1 MGPGGLIPMETNG
14 RPTMTQERET
24 LAFRSDKGASRSFW
38 IASALLVAI
47 VAWMASGFVLPSGEA
62 PVPVAAQ
69 APEPAAVAVRPSRAE
84 PVTLF
89 FQAEGQALPDR
100 DTVIRAEASGDVAEI
115 LVSRGA
121 EVEAGTVIA
130 RLTTDRVEADL
141 RRAREEE
148 DRARREQ
155 ENAEALL
162 ERGVSTADR
171 VADARAALAAAE
183 AGVAAAEE
191 AFEATAITAPF
202 DGRVETLT
210 LDEGEFVSAG
220 SDVGRIVDNR
230 PLTVEL
236 RVPQQAL
243 SRIRQGQEAQVTFIT
258 GETRGGVVNF
268 VGTAA
273 STETRTFLA
282 EVEVPNQDGAIPAGI
297 SAEIVIPTGE
307 ALAHFISPATVSL
320 SPEGETGV
328 KAVEDGRVVFHAIE
342 VARAEVDG
350 IWVTGIPPEADLIVI
365 GQGYVREGERVRADP
380 VASLDPEL
388 AQVGEAAR

>member
-1 MGPGGLIPMETNG
+1 
-14 RPTMTQERET
+14 MTQDHEKAT
-24 LAFRSDKGASRSFW
+24 LTFRSDKGASRSFW
-38 IASALLVAI
+38 IASALLVGI
-47 VAWMASGFVLPSGEA
+47 VGWMASGFVLPSETPKA
-62 PVPVAAQ
+62 PRAA
-69 APEPAAVAVRPSRAE
+69 AVPEPTAVAIRSSRAE
-84 PVTLF
+84 PVTLT

-130 RLTTDRVEADL
+130 RLTTDRVDADL
-141 RRAREEE
+141 RRALEEQG
-148 DRARREQ
+148 RARRELD
-155 ENAEALL
+155 NAEALL
-162 ERGVSTADR
+162 ERGVATADR
-171 VADARAALAAAE
+171 AAQARATLAAAE
-183 AGVAAAEE
+183 AQVAAAEE
-191 AFEATAITAPF
+191 ALEATAITAPF
-202 DGRVETLT
+202 NGRIETLT

-243 SRIRQGQEAQVTFIT
+243 SRIRQGQEARVTFIT
-258 GETRGGVVNF
+258 GEVRRGVVNF

-282 EVEVPNQDGAIPAGI
+282 EIEVPNDDGAIPAGI

-320 SPEGETGV
+320 SPDGQAGV
-328 KAVEDGRVVFHAIE
+328 KAVEDGRVAFHPIK

-350 IWVTGIPPEADLIVI
+350 IWVTGLPETSDLIVI
-365 GQGYVREGERVRADP
+365 GQGYVRAGEPVRASP
-380 VASLDPEL
+380 ATPLDVEP
-388 AQVGEAAR
+388 AQAGEATR